1 MDPGLLNSRLYFPE
15 FTVWGQKKIKTKR
28 RDDEQNE
35 ENYEFIIRKRLNLS
49 EYLTFQCDNIT
60 YIILTVEEYQ
70 KEKGY
75 LLLRCEKA
83 RVHSYYDTC
92 SVQRMV
98 DAKKKNGASGQELTV
113 IYSEVPCELVRLI
126 SGTANQ
132 SDHHN
137 KTLYRYE
144 VSLDNSWILMVGDQ
158 MIIKHKLDTYKAIV
172 KSYFRTHIQQTVGIE
187 MESEA

>member
-1 MDPGLLNSRLYFPE
+1 MDPGLLNKRLIFQE

-28 RDDEQNE
+28 RDNEQNE
-35 ENYEFIIRKRLNLS
+35 ENYEFIIRKGLNLS

-98 DAKKKNGASGQELTV
+98 EANKKNGASGQELSV
-113 IYSEVPCELVRLI
+113 IYSEVPCELVRFI
-126 SGTANQ
+126 SGTSNQ
-132 SDHHN
+132 SDQHN
-137 KTLYRYE
+137 KTLHRYE

-172 KSYFRTHIQQTVGIE
+172 TSYFRAHTQQTVGIE

>member
-1 MDPGLLNSRLYFPE
+1 MDPGLLNRRLIFSE

-28 RDDEQNE
+28 RDNEQNE

-92 SVQRMV
+92 SVKRMV
-98 DAKKKNGASGQELTV
+98 EANKKNGASGQELSV
-113 IYSEVPCELVRLI
+113 IYSEVPCELVRFI

-132 SDHHN
+132 SDQHN
-137 KTLYRYE
+137 KTLHRYE

-172 KSYFRTHIQQTVGIE
+172 TSYFRAHTQQTVGIE